1 MTFSRSQVQ
10 GTTKRS
16 IFQNDNLAA
25 ATVARKPCLS
35 PAPPIELPFDQGEI
49 FPLQRSSYVS
59 LSLFSL
65 FSLRTL
71 PLSSQPDSIILYMYN
86 DLLITVVVIFAFL
99 IRISRIPQQRQLR
112 RSVRWNR
119 RRQLQHGSRGAS
131 VTIVWAIHGQ
141 SSWTTLMM
149 SMLRLRCEVLLKF
162 LLLLLLRSL
171 VSDLALSFG
180 SLRTRH
186 LASITCMLRE
196 CKRMVWFH
204 LLLHLALF
212 LSLLF

>member
-1 MTFSRSQVQ
+1 M
-10 GTTKRS
+10 S
-16 IFQNDNLAA
+16 IPGSPN
-25 ATVARKPCLS
+25 RKSFHLIKVKSFLS
-35 PAPPIELPFDQGEI
+35 NAPHT
-49 FPLQRSSYVS
+49 S
-59 LSLFSL
+59 LSLSL
-65 FSLRTL
+65 SLSLLSLRTL
-71 PLSSQPDSIILYMYN
+71 PLSSSFDSQPDPIILYMYN

-99 IRISRIPQQRQLR
+99 IRIPRIPQQRQLR
-112 RSVRWNR
+112 RSVWWTR

-171 VSDLALSFG
+171 VSDLALSSG
-180 SLRTRH
+180 SLRTQH

-204 LLLHLALF
+204 LLVHLALF